1 MTSERDREIKRRR
14 HRREK
19 VRKLRLKLD
28 KTTDMRQRATI
39 IRKIKVTSPHAPTP
53 DA

>member
-14 HRREK
+14 HRRDK
-19 VRKLRLKLD
+19 VRRLRLKLD
-28 KTTDMRQRATI
+28 KTTDVRQRATL
-39 IRKIKVTSPHAPTP
+39 IRKIKSASPYAPTP

>member
-14 HRREK
+14 HRRDK
-19 VRKLRLKLD
+19 VRRLRLKLE
-28 KTTDMRQRATI
+28 KTTDVRQRATL
-39 IRKIKVTSPHAPTP
+39 IRKIKTASPHTPTP

>member
-19 VRKLRLKLD
+19 VRRLRIRLE
-28 KTTDMRQRATI
+28 KTTDVRQRAVL
-39 IRKIKVTSPHAPTP
+39 IRKIKSASPNAPTP